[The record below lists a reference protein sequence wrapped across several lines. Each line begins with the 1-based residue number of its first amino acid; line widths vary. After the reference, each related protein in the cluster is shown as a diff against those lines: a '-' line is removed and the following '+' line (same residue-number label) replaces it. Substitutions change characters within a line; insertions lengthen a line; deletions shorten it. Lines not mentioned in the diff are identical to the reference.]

1 MAGNNKKSSAMVIA
15 SKIAKVND
23 LFRKANSKDLL
34 KFDLTAPQFDSL
46 MVIHTNGPIP
56 LKKISEEL
64 MVTGANITCIIDNL
78 EKMNYVKRVNSR
90 EDRRVVL
97 AELTSKGKEKI
108 TKVLPDYLKRLS
120 EVSGKLTQAE
130 SKQLNAL
137 LDKLLS

>member
-1 MAGNNKKSSAMVIA
+1 MAGNNKKSNAMVIA

-23 LFRKANSKDLL
+23 LFRKANSKELL

-46 MVIHTNGPIP
+46 LVIHTSGPIP

-97 AELTSKGKEKI
+97 AELTSKGKEKV

-130 SKQLNAL
+130 SKQLNSL